1 MHFLSHALH
10 RNNIVIKYSVM
21 CNNVMWCQSTN
32 HIIWKCILHCMCVC
46 LRNKELSVLSVFLS
60 LYQGDLDCGS
70 VNRYPH
76 TPSVIFHSIHSLF
89 LLIILI
95 LSVCQTQ
102 PIMLYFSTWVSIGSL
117 TYIEL
122 FASLSNTHTHIYT
135 LYTCLHTIDG
145 NLYKWISHS
154 GESQVSIFF
163 CPTKL
168 CPVLYWEQN
177 SERRTNTHNI
187 FSRISQGSSY
197 KLNSLGYF

>member
-1 MHFLSHALH
+1 MSDTTHNALLFHLSQ
-10 RNNIVIKYSVM
+10 Y
-21 CNNVMWCQSTN
+21 W
-32 HIIWKCILHCMCVC
+32 
-46 LRNKELSVLSVFLS
+46 LSDLYRAFCFS
-60 LYQGDLDCGS
+60 LK
-70 VNRYPH
+70 H
-76 TPSVIFHSIHSLF
+76 
-89 LLIILI
+89 
-95 LSVCQTQ
+95 
-102 PIMLYFSTWVSIGSL
+102 
-117 TYIEL
+117 
-122 FASLSNTHTHIYT
+122 THTYIYT

-197 KLNSLGYF
+197 KLNSLGYFKKGIKVTAGACQETPKGNTHTHLLNLTHAAQEYTITITAT